1 MDNGSTPVWRPEQY
15 PPVATAPADAA
26 ARRHDRAASLS
37 IAPAWGLAA
46 ILIVQALFSLRL
58 VRADTAFQDEAA
70 YLWAGHLEWAHW
82 LHGAPIPPFS
92 SYFSGAPFIY
102 PPIAAL
108 ADSAG
113 GLTAARILSL
123 VFMLAATGLL
133 WDTARRL
140 FGARAAFFAAAL
152 FAVLGP
158 VLHLGAFA
166 TYDALSVFFLGLA
179 IWLVVRAGD
188 RQNATAWMIAAGVA
202 LALANATAYSSALF
216 DLLVIVLA
224 FLIAQPAFGAKLA
237 ATRSLTLLIVVMI
250 LLGAGLLLG
259 GSSLV
264 HGVDATT
271 VSRVGSGTP
280 ALTVLL
286 DAWSWTGVVLAGALC
301 GLVVCWVQRD
311 RSDRRWILVVLAV
324 AALLGPLEQARL
336 HTDASLNKHV
346 ALGAWLA
353 AIAAGYAVDRVI
365 VAVPAGATRLTTTC
379 AFAVA
384 MAFPVAL
391 GVSQSQQ
398 FSTDWP
404 KSASFIAILR
414 PLVQQTSGPVLV
426 EDPSIAEYYLGV
438 RSQWT
443 RWSSTRNIV
452 LPSGLSTGGP
462 SGAAGIV
469 GPGNAGTFGAKIA
482 SGYFALIALNFADT
496 TALDHQLRTDILQS
510 GHYQVKD
517 PRVVPYGPDPG
528 TDIIGTYIIWLRT

>member
-1 MDNGSTPVWRPEQY
+1 MCRVGGYPMDNGSTPVWRPEQY

-202 LALANATAYSSALF
+202 LALANATA
-216 DLLVIVLA
+216 
-224 FLIAQPAFGAKLA
+224 
-237 ATRSLTLLIVVMI
+237 
-250 LLGAGLLLG
+250 
-259 GSSLV
+259 
-264 HGVDATT
+264 
-271 VSRVGSGTP
+271 
-280 ALTVLL
+280 
-286 DAWSWTGVVLAGALC
+286 
-301 GLVVCWVQRD
+301 
-311 RSDRRWILVVLAV
+311 
-324 AALLGPLEQARL
+324 
-336 HTDASLNKHV
+336 
-346 ALGAWLA
+346 
-353 AIAAGYAVDRVI
+353 
-365 VAVPAGATRLTTTC
+365 
-379 AFAVA
+379 
-384 MAFPVAL
+384 
-391 GVSQSQQ
+391 
-398 FSTDWP
+398 
-404 KSASFIAILR
+404 
-414 PLVQQTSGPVLV
+414 
-426 EDPSIAEYYLGV
+426 
-438 RSQWT
+438 
-443 RWSSTRNIV
+443 
-452 LPSGLSTGGP
+452 
-462 SGAAGIV
+462 
-469 GPGNAGTFGAKIA
+469 
-482 SGYFALIALNFADT
+482 
-496 TALDHQLRTDILQS
+496 
-510 GHYQVKD
+510 
-517 PRVVPYGPDPG
+517 
-528 TDIIGTYIIWLRT
+528 